1 MTTLTS
7 LIQALQL
14 KAGGPNSHLAQPL
27 SDAQYSD
34 GFDSISQ
41 GAGWSTYQNF
51 IIPQLEEVLI
61 PLLRSRDRISVL
73 EVGPGPKS
81 VLGYLPGPQRL
92 KIARYTAFESN
103 DLFATRLESWLGQAP
118 QSSSPLPALE
128 TSPIIHR
135 SPSLLDG
142 NTTRS
147 TALEEK
153 QEEKFDL
160 ILFCHS
166 MYGMR
171 PQRKYI
177 EKALEMLVPLPTRGL
192 VVVFHREETLDIHG
206 LVCHRT
212 ASFPEAFLSIEDED
226 KTLDNFAAF
235 VTGFS
240 IQDGTAM
247 SQAIQSEWRQVCRD
261 LGRHDNMSH
270 QGKLMYN
277 TPEVMKAFTKH
288 AVALPEL
295 IERVPTVESR
305 KAAQRWEEGLH
316 HQPAAIVRP
325 TEIQHI
331 QECVR
336 WAVEQN
342 VGLTILYGDHG
353 RQDVSPGV
361 VALDMSAFDQ
371 VEIIPPAEETHEDPG
386 YLGDF
391 GSLVIAG
398 AGCTAGDINNKT
410 KKSGLTVPLG
420 PRNRNGAGQW
430 LQGGIGPLARQYGLS
445 CDAIIG
451 AVLVPVDSA
460 GEVLYIGHVP
470 SQHRPAGAV
479 RPDNKADL
487 LWAIQGAGTNF
498 GIVLSLTFRAY
509 AAPGCSIRNWTVPL
523 SKIPEEAASMLR
535 EFDVATK
542 ALPWNFSADAHVCGD
557 VERPHLGVSLYEV
570 FTIAEIDAGKPSS
583 MHQLLGPENNLRI
596 LDGVGLLS
604 SETYMS
610 DIRSGHRL
618 AAKNSTFER
627 CIFLNDIMSPNIAR
641 VLLTAVETRPSQDC
655 YLRLLQGGGSVHN
668 AGASTTAFGC
678 RDWDFACVVTGAW
691 PRDVRWVYRVVEELL
706 PLSTGAYGAS
716 LGPDPRDAA
725 LAMKAFGPN
734 RPRLARLKRAM
745 DPHNVLAYTCPLL
758 NKVPREPKL
767 LVLVTGEGG
776 ADTDHCAGLW
786 ACVFNRK
793 RNLKAHVARISDA
806 MMRGYADASGA
817 DLNRLLHDRACQEQH
832 RLALSEFF
840 ETQLRKHPQL
850 RENHFMNTV
859 YEAANLEVDVLLI
872 TGIED
877 EAPVATLSHLV
888 SGSRVVEVRI
898 QASREA
904 RDIRPAESNR
914 GRPTFV
920 FDSDT
925 TGEYKMRIEPF
936 AIRNLLPY
944 VNDKLQRLARM
955 VRTVPDFPRLGVV
968 YRDVLGIAQQTGG
981 LELCTSLLESHFALG
996 GDWAK
1001 VDTIVA
1007 REPSGSVIAAA
1018 LAGRVGVPL
1027 VLIREEGKQP
1037 PPTVSVDKPPP
1048 LYPSSSP
1055 PAVSASAESSDN
1067 NIARKEREKK
1077 SKPGRIEMGRDAVA
1091 RGASVLV
1098 VHNVLASGRCLC
1110 AVLELLTREAGIDQA
1125 GVSVL
1130 VVAEVSTRRGR
1141 ELLRQRGFGGVRV
1154 QSLLVLGDS

>member
-7 LIQALQL
+7 LIQALQQ
-14 KAGGPNSHLAQPL
+14 KAGGPNSPSAQPL

-41 GAGWSTYQNF
+41 GAGWSTYHNF
-51 IIPQLEEVLI
+51 IIPQLEQVLM
-61 PLLRSRDRISVL
+61 PLLRSRDRISIL

-81 VLGYLPGPQRL
+81 VLGCLPGSQRQ
-92 KIARYTAFESN
+92 KITRYTAFESN
-103 DLFATRLESWLGQAP
+103 ELFAMRLESWLGQVP

-128 TSPIIHR
+128 TSPLIHR
-135 SPSLLDG
+135 SPFLLDSD
-142 NTTRS
+142 TTRS
-147 TALEEK
+147 TALKEE

-171 PQRKYI
+171 PQR
-177 EKALEMLVPLPTRGL
+177 
-192 VVVFHREETLDIHG
+192 
-206 LVCHRT
+206 
-212 ASFPEAFLSIEDED
+212 SIEDED

-240 IQDGTAM
+240 IQDGTTM

-261 LGRHDNMSH
+261 LGRHDNMTH

-295 IERVPTVESR
+295 IERVPTGGGS
-305 KAAQRWEEGLH
+305 ALGEGLR

-336 WAVEQN
+336 WAVKQS
-342 VGLTILYGDHG
+342 VGLTILYGGHG
-353 RQDVSPGV
+353 RQGVSPGV

-371 VEIIPPAEETHEDPG
+371 VEIIAPEEETHQDPG

-391 GSLVIAG
+391 GSVVIAG
-398 AGCTAGDINNKT
+398 AGCTTGDIINNT
-410 KKSGLTVPLG
+410 MKSGLTVPLG
-420 PRNRNGAGQW
+420 LRNRDGAGQW

-451 AVLVPVDSA
+451 AVLVPVDSP
-460 GEVLYIGHVP
+460 GEVRYIGHVP

-479 RPDNKADL
+479 RPDNEADL
-487 LWAIQGAGTNF
+487 LWAIKGSGTNV
-498 GIVLSLTFRAY
+498 GIVLRLTFRAY

-523 SKIPEEAASMLR
+523 GKIPEEAASMLR

-542 ALPWNFSADAHVCGD
+542 ALPWNSSADAHVCGD
-557 VERPHLGVSLYEV
+557 VDKPHLSVTMYEV
-570 FTIAEIDAGKPSS
+570 FTIAEIDADKPSS
-583 MHQLLGPENNLRI
+583 MHQLLGPENGLRI

-604 SETYMS
+604 SEAYMS

-618 AAKNSTFER
+618 AAKTSAFER
-627 CIFLNDIMSPNIAR
+627 CMFLSYIMSPNIAR
-641 VLLTAVETRPSQDC
+641 ALLTAVETRPSQDC
-655 YLRLLQGGGSVHN
+655 YLHLLQGGGAVRN
-668 AGASTTAFGC
+668 AGANTTAFGC
-678 RDWDFACVVTGAW
+678 RDWHFACVVTGAW
-691 PRDVRWVYRVVEELL
+691 PRHQNGTETARAAVRWVYRVVEELL
-706 PLSTGAYGAS
+706 PLSTGAHGAS
-716 LGPDPRDAA
+716 LGPDLRDAA
-725 LAMKAFGPN
+725 LATRAFGPN

-745 DPHNVLAYTCPLL
+745 DPHNVLAHTCPLL
-758 NKVPREPKL
+758 NKAPREPKL
-767 LVLVTGEGG
+767 IVLVTGQHG

-806 MMRGYADASGA
+806 MMRGYADASGT

-840 ETQLRKHPQL
+840 ETQVRKHPQL

-872 TGIED
+872 TGMED
-877 EAPVATLSHLV
+877 EAPVAALSHLV
-888 SGSRVVEVRI
+888 SGSRVVEVRV
-898 QASREA
+898 QANRESQEM
-904 RDIRPAESNR
+904 RRAEPNH

-936 AIRNLLPY
+936 A
-944 VNDKLQRLARM
+944 
-955 VRTVPDFPRLGVV
+955 
-968 YRDVLGIAQQTGG
+968 
-981 LELCTSLLESHFALG
+981 LG

-1007 REPSGSVIAAA
+1007 REPGGSVIAAA

-1027 VLIREEGKQP
+1027 VLFREEGKQP
-1037 PPTVSVDKPPP
+1037 SPTVSVDKPPP
-1048 LYPSSSP
+1048 LYPSSAP

-1067 NIARKEREKK
+1067 DNIARMEKNK
-1077 SKPGRIEMGRDAVA
+1077 SNLGRIEMGRDAVA

-1130 VVAEVSTRRGR
+1130 VVAEVPARRGR